1 MTAALA
7 IVIPAYNEQKLIGDC
22 LSAVVKE
29 VARSGVDAE
38 IVVVDNNSKD
48 RTGEIARSFEGVRV
62 VLETEKGLVHARHA
76 GFEATTAPLVANIDG
91 DTIMPEGWITKV
103 MDAFNADVRLVALSG
118 PYYYY
123 DLSAWQRFMVSVF
136 YVAAYVLYLVA
147 RFVVRRGSMVQGGN
161 FVIRRDAWIDVGGFD
176 RSIAFYGEDTDV
188 AVRLSRVGKVRWTF
202 GLPMWT
208 SGRRLAEEGIVR
220 TGLDYT
226 VNFFWVTF
234 RGRPKTTEY
243 SDIRKD

>member
-1 MTAALA
+1 MTPELA

-22 LSAVVKE
+22 LAAVVKE
-29 VARSGVDAE
+29 VKRSGVNAE

-48 RTGEIARSFEGVRV
+48 RTGEIARSFEGVKV

-76 GFEATTAPLVANIDG
+76 GFVASTAPLVANIDG

-103 MDAFNADVRLVALSG
+103 MESFRADDRLVALSG

-123 DLSAWQRFMVSVF
+123 DLSAWQRFLVAVF
-136 YVAAYVLYLVA
+136 YGAAYLLYLVS
-147 RFVVRRGSMVQGGN
+147 RFVIRSGSMVQGGN
-161 FVIRRDAWIDVGGFD
+161 FVIRRDAWISVGGFD

-188 AVRLSRVGKVRWTF
+188 AVRLNRVGKVRWTW

-234 RGRPKTTEY
+234 AGKPKTTEY
-243 SDIRKD
+243 SDIRRD

>member
-1 MTAALA
+1 MTPELA

-22 LSAVVKE
+22 LTAVVKE
-29 VARSGVDAE
+29 VKRSGVAAE

-62 VLETEKGLVHARHA
+62 VLETQKGLVHARHA

-103 MDAFNADVRLVALSG
+103 MQAFRADNKLVALSG

-123 DLSAWQRFMVSVF
+123 DLSALQRFMVTLF
-136 YVAAYVLYLVA
+136 YGAAYVLYLVS
-147 RFVVRRGSMVQGGN
+147 RFVIRRGSMVQGGN
-161 FVIRRDAWIDVGGFD
+161 FVIGRDAWKSVGGFD
-176 RSIAFYGEDTDV
+176 RTIAFYGEDTDV
-188 AVRLSRVGKVRWTF
+188 AVRLSKVGKVRWTWA
-202 GLPMWT
+202 LPMWT

-234 RGRPKTTEY
+234 LGRPKTTEY